1 MTYRSWRFWS
11 AHSIHSQPEVTK
23 GRVYFGKNPR
33 LCVNSAEKTEL
44 STVLIIISNLTF
56 KEFGLDESLLEGVA
70 ASGYENATPVQEQ
83 VIPLILQGKD
93 IIASAQTGTGKTAAF
108 LLPIINRLLAS
119 RHDDQ
124 INALVIV
131 PTRELAIQIAQ
142 NLEGLAYFTPISSIA
157 VYGGGDGSNFSTEKQ
172 ALSRGADI
180 VICTPGR
187 MIAHLNMGYV
197 RTQGLQYLVLDEA
210 DRMLDMGFFDD
221 IMKIIS
227 FLPPKRQNLL
237 FSATMPVKIRDLARK
252 ILHEPEEINIAIS
265 KPPAKIV
272 QQAFVVYEQQKIPL
286 VKWLLKTTNL
296 KSTLIFCSKKHNVK
310 QLAIE
315 LKRSKFNVKEIHSDL
330 EQAEREQVLLEFRSQ
345 RLPILVATDILSRGI
360 DIDNIEM
367 VINYDVPN
375 DGEDYIHR
383 IGRTARAETDGV
395 AFTFI
400 SEKEQNKFR
409 IIEELLGNPVNKAA
423 VPEQFGPA
431 PEYSPRG
438 GGRGKSRRPP
448 GRGGSGG
455 GGGHHRGPGGSG
467 GGGHHRG
474 SGGGQGGGQHH
485 GSAGGHTNHG
495 GGGHQQRNPRP
506 SGGAGAPSG
515 GSAAA
520 GSGAV

>member
-1 MTYRSWRFWS
+1 
-11 AHSIHSQPEVTK
+11 
-23 GRVYFGKNPR
+23 
-33 LCVNSAEKTEL
+33 
-44 STVLIIISNLTF
+44 VLIISILTF
-56 KEFGLDESLLEGVA
+56 KEFGLDESLIEGIE

-83 VIPLILQGKD
+83 VIPLILNGQD

-142 NLEGLAYFTPISSIA
+142 NMEGLAYFTPISSIA

-172 ALSRGADI
+172 ALSRGADV

-197 RTQGLQYLVLDEA
+197 RTGGLQYLVLDEA
-210 DRMLDMGFFDD
+210 DRMLDMGFYDD

-227 FLPPKRQNLL
+227 FLPAVRQNLL
-237 FSATMPVKIRDLARK
+237 FSATMPTKIRDLARK
-252 ILHEPEEINIAIS
+252 ILHEPAEINIAIS

-272 QQAFVVYEQQKIPL
+272 QKAFVVYETQKIPL
-286 VKWLLKTTNL
+286 VKWLLKSSNL

-310 QLAIE
+310 QLTME
-315 LKRSKFNVKEIHSDL
+315 LKRSRFNVKEIHSDL
-330 EQAEREQVLLEFRSQ
+330 DQAGREDVMVEFKSR

-409 IIEELLGNPVNKAA
+409 TIEDLLGSPVNKAA
-423 VPEQFGPA
+423 VPEEFGPA
-431 PEYSPRG
+431 PEYSPRSG
-438 GGRGKSRRPP
+438 SRSRGGGHGHGGGHGGGPGRGGGPGGRGGGGGGNQRRPRP
-448 GRGGSGG
+448 SGGSGG
-455 GGGHHRGPGGSG
+455 GAPRRGESPS
-467 GGGHHRG
+467 
-474 SGGGQGGGQHH
+474 QGP
-485 GSAGGHTNHG
+485 T
-495 GGGHQQRNPRP
+495 R
-506 SGGAGAPSG
+506 
-515 GSAAA
+515 
-520 GSGAV
+520 